1 VEAEEER
8 ETEGERGGLP
18 GSSASKGA
26 QPAVCPAW
34 QRGIKGEGGGGS
46 GRGGPWLGR
55 A

>member
-8 ETEGERGGLP
+8 ETEGERRGLP

-26 QPAVCPAW
+26 QPAVYPAW
-34 QRGIKGEGGGGS
+34 QRDIKGEGGGS